1 MERQDV
7 AGEST
12 DEQSLLQERFES
24 TPDDKGETLGLTFIS
39 FYSIDPVRWYLFHFI
54 QKNNGLWVS
63 HIFNA
68 ILTLVLEIGF
78 LFYFIVYFQ
87 ILRVLTNNFTAF
99 SVHNPSKHSAGK
111 YICNEQV
118 HRWPLGHDSFA
129 QSHRG
134 AFTHTRI
141 HIPYHII
148 QDHSGAHS
156 DVGNPL
162 SVFAFIQQQQQVSEV
177 GIE

>member
-1 MERQDV
+1 MLL
-7 AGEST
+7 ESQPT
-12 DEQSLLQERFES
+12 SSRCFRSGLNQHQTTKVRHWDLHLSHFIRLIRF
-24 TPDDKGETLGLTFIS
+24 GGIYFIS
-39 FYSIDPVRWYLFHFI
+39 YKK
-54 QKNNGLWVS
+54 KNGSWVS

-87 ILRVLTNNFTAF
+87 ILRILTNNFTAF

-141 HIPYHII
+141 YIPYHIII
-148 QDHSGAHS
+148 QDHSGAHF